1 MAYAGVTYAGAT
13 YGGTRLAA
21 AVPSQTRTLQGA
33 APSFASDGF
42 SVSVTVL
49 MGNAASSFAAGQPR
63 TQYIINLAGFSAAA
77 IGQPT
82 WSQQQ
87 NVFPLATDPSFVG
100 GLFRTSVT
108 VPMAAGVSE
117 ETFGRPPPL
126 AQRMR
131 PLLAVASAEG
141 VGQPRVGPSR
151 QMMGAPTAEAMGQPV
166 AVPGPVTVYMLGE
179 ILTVFG
185 RPSIGLTVLL
195 GSATS
200 LEAVSNFSAV
210 RSQTHTLQ
218 GAAPSEAFGLP
229 SLPVLMQGAASGAAF
244 GQPLTNLARTISMQG
259 GAPAEQVPGPIVGAA
274 YPVEGIGSAE
284 NFGNPQPPAQAVH
297 PEGTASSFVGGQ
309 FTFFVPP
316 SDQTLDLQGKA
327 SDLAFGVFHTII
339 ATIAPESIVS
349 EFDSG
354 LFHTSVTVLMGGAP
368 SGAVLPG
375 PIVGRTYFMWPADS
389 AEAVGQP
396 NFPSPQTVLM
406 GSVASGETIGAWNWT
421 AGRIGYPLGAPTGE
435 HFSEFTYVTGPAS
448 RQMQGLASAEA
459 FGPVHYPQTV
469 AVSSIA
475 PTDAYGLPSTPQS
488 ASPRSITSAE
498 AVGRP
503 ARPAAGVAFRTMQ
516 GIASAEA
523 VSGVLIPIG
532 MVGVGSSEAFG
543 QPHVGASVSIR
554 GAVSAEAAGRPKIE
568 LPVQPVGVGTSGA
581 FGRPAVHYSV
591 PILGTDSGEA
601 FGEPNVGLF
610 LIINLEGAP
619 SSSSVAQP
627 RVTSHNDLFPTA
639 VDSSESSGSPQI
651 QLTFNARLQGA
662 PPDEAFGLWR
672 AQLEPFIIRP
682 AGISE
687 WAFEP
692 HATHDKY
699 GEPLVSSWILGATLA
714 GIPSAEAAGRPAQ
727 AVHVI
732 RPQGAASSEAFGRPI
747 APPQT
752 IHLGSVPT
760 SERVSRFALHA
771 ATGRGMVGIPSA
783 EQVGRPT
790 VPSQTVHPAGLSG
803 GNVGVPRV
811 NVTVLPRGI
820 QGGAVLGLPTTVQTV
835 SVAELAS
842 SSAFGF
848 PRQPAQTR
856 RVATV
861 PSAAAM
867 GQFGLQLTVP
877 MGSAGAGETF
887 GAPQLAV
894 YLAVRPGPVAP
905 GETWGGPVVSTVV
918 GIRLGG
924 ASSASSFGQP
934 YVALLVVVAVAG
946 ADSAEVLGLVAFG
959 QFPTTGVWI
968 DTALSTVAQMLDLT
982 GRSMSVQ
989 VLAVDIGVSYEGN
1002 LGAPG
1007 ALLLGGTLPVGAE
1020 PQHIVPG
1027 EGVGVRYIGARDIDP
1042 AQTVFVVDGD
1052 TKPLSELVFY
1062 HEDTGLTGGP
1072 WTDLDIIWMTPNNF
1086 PGGSHTATV
1095 TAVDIDGRTDTKS
1108 WQFTSDPP

>member
-13 YGGTRLAA
+13 YGGGRVVA
-21 AVPSQTRTLQGA
+21 AVPSQTRTMEGA
-33 APSFASDGF
+33 DTGFTSDGF
-42 SVSVTVL
+42 SASVSVFV
-49 MGNAASSFAAGQPR
+49 GGVASSFAAGQPR
-63 TQYIINLAGFSAAA
+63 TQFIINMVGTAMGSV
-77 IGQPT
+77 GQPT

-87 NVFPLATDPSFVG
+87 TVFPLATDPSFVG
-100 GLFRTSVT
+100 GLFHTSVT

-117 ETFGRPPPL
+117 ETFGRPPPP
-126 AQRMR
+126 AQTLR
-131 PLLAVASAEG
+131 PVLAVASAEG
-141 VGQPRVGPSR
+141 AGRPSVGPSR
-151 QMMGAPTAEAMGQPV
+151 QMAGTPTAEATGRPTV
-166 AVPGPVTVYMLGE
+166 VPGPVTVYMLGE

-200 LEAVSNFSAV
+200 LEAVSNFAAV

-218 GAAPSEAFGLP
+218 SAAPSETFGLP
-229 SLPVLMQGAASGAAF
+229 SLPVLMQGAASDAAF
-244 GQPLTNLARTISMQG
+244 GGLLTNLARTISMQG

-284 NFGNPQPPAQAVH
+284 NFGNPQPPAQTIR
-297 PEGTASSFVGGQ
+297 PQGTASGFAGGG
-309 FTFFVPP
+309 FTFYVPP
-316 SDQTLDLQGKA
+316 SDQTLDLQGKP
-327 SDLAFGVFHTII
+327 SDLAFGVFHAII

-375 PIVGRTYFMWPADS
+375 PIVGRNYFMWPADS
-389 AEAVGQP
+389 AEAFGLP
-396 NFPSPQTVLM
+396 NFPSPQTVQM
-406 GSVASGETIGAWNWT
+406 GSIATGETIGAWNWT
-421 AGRIGYPLGAPTGE
+421 AGRIAYPAGVPTGE
-435 HFSEFTYVTGPAS
+435 HFSEFTYITGPAS
-448 RQMQGLASAEA
+448 RQMQGLASAEV

-469 AVSSIA
+469 AVSSIG
-475 PTDAYGLPSTPQS
+475 PTDDYGLPSTPQS

-523 VSGVLIPIG
+523 VPGVLIPIG
-532 MVGVGSSEAFG
+532 MVGAPSSEALG
-543 QPHVGASVSIR
+543 QPHVGATVSLR
-554 GAVSAEAAGRPKIE
+554 GAVSAETVGRPTI
-568 LPVQPVGVGTSGA
+568 LVPVAPSGVGTSEA
-581 FGRPAVHYSV
+581 FGRPSVHYSV
-591 PILGTDSGEA
+591 PVLGTESGEA

-610 LIINLEGAP
+610 LIINVGGAP
-619 SSSSVAQP
+619 SSSSFPQP

-639 VDSSESSGSPQI
+639 VDSSESFGSPKI
-651 QLTFNARLQGA
+651 QPTFTLRPSGVPSAEQVSPFQR
-662 PPDEAFGLWR
+662 
-672 AQLEPFIIRP
+672 QLEPFIISP

-692 HATHDKY
+692 HTGHDKY
-699 GEPLVSSWILGATLA
+699 GEPRVAATIFGGILA
-714 GIPSAEAAGRPAQ
+714 GIVSAEAVGRPAQ

-732 RPQGAASSEAFGRPI
+732 RPQGAASSEVFGRPI

-752 IHLGSVPT
+752 IHLGSAPT
-760 SERVSRFALHA
+760 AERVSRFALHA
-771 ATGRGMVGIPSA
+771 ATSRGMVGIPSA
-783 EQVGRPT
+783 EQAGRPA
-790 VPSQTVHPAGLSG
+790 VPSQTLHPAGLSG
-803 GNVGVPRV
+803 GIVGFPRA
-811 NVTVLPRGI
+811 NVTAFPRGI
-820 QGGAVLGLPTTVQTV
+820 ASAAVFGLPTTVQTV

-848 PRQPAQTR
+848 PLPPAQAR

-867 GQFGLQLTVP
+867 GQFGVQLTVP

-894 YLAVRPGPVAP
+894 YLAVRPGPAAP

-918 GIRLGG
+918 RILLRG
-924 ASSASSFGQP
+924 APSASSVAEP
-934 YVALLVVVAVAG
+934 YVALLVVIAVAA
-946 ADSAEVLGLVAFG
+946 ADSAEALGLVAFG

-968 DTALSTVAQMLDLT
+968 DTAVSTVAQMLDLT

-1007 ALLLGGTLPVGAE
+1007 AVLLGGTLPVGAE

-1027 EGVGVRYIGARDIDP
+1027 EGVGVRYLGARDIDP

-1052 TKPLSELVFY
+1052 TKPLDELVFY

-1086 PGGSHTATV
+1086 PGGLHTATV
-1095 TAVDIDGRTDTKS
+1095 TVTDIDGRTDTKS